1 MLCPANLL
9 GYLRAPA
16 SWKWAPPVECGS
28 LLPPSAARA
37 PRVLLA
43 FTYSRAVIPSGV
55 SGVLPFARCVRGAQ
69 KGLPGRRLVEPG
81 RSVVEESLFDVTP
94 PAVPIFVAPF
104 GGTPISFPTANAWAS
119 VRV

>member
-9 GYLRAPA
+9 GYLRAP
-16 SWKWAPPVECGS
+16 PLGNGR
-28 LLPPSAARA
+28 LLWSARA
-37 PRVLLA
+37 CSRRLPRVLLA
-43 FTYSRAVIPSGV
+43 FTYSRAVIPTGV